1 MQSSK
6 HIGTI
11 VRNHAK
17 AIESGKASARPRKAK
32 ASPSSFST
40 VPRHRA
46 FVPMVT
52 IWAGVFMALIMAVM
66 PEYAIAR
73 SSALTGIYL
82 PLIAVRVILAIGV
95 GCAGALL
102 GYIVSSALS
111 NYVTKNDSDNGLVS
125 KAFRSR
131 ELEPINP
138 VTELGS
144 ESLDAPILEEFE
156 EPAPETAESA
166 PRHEAESEVESG
178 DDGAD
183 SEAGWAFTRKH
194 FKHALIESCEGATCE
209 PAPSEEPVQ
218 PVQSQEAQTQAD
230 ETADAEFASLSAE
243 QINAPRNKATEM
255 RDALDLAGF
264 SSLPEDSQEAQTPS
278 EEATSDI
285 PAPVS
290 ATPATAI
297 PAPTTGVEA
306 LRQKPAEDL
315 SLVEMVER
323 FAAALHDRQTQER
336 ARFEQG
342 QKTRDAALA
351 DALKALTVF
360 TESGFDQGQAPSR
373 NATPASDR
381 IDQTEDELRSALT
394 RLQGLRGAA

>member
-17 AIESGKASARPRKAK
+17 AVENGKASARPRKAK
-32 ASPSSFST
+32 TSASSFST

-82 PLIAVRVILAIGV
+82 PLIAVRIILAIGV

-102 GYIVSSALS
+102 GYIVSSALA
-111 NYVTKNDSDNGLVS
+111 NYVKKNDVDNGLVS

-131 ELEPINP
+131 DLEPINP
-138 VTELGS
+138 VVELGS

-156 EPAPETAESA
+156 EPALETAESA
-166 PRHEAESEVESG
+166 PRDEAESEVESS
-178 DDGAD
+178 DDGAEG
-183 SEAGWAFTRKH
+183 EAGWAFTRKH

-218 PVQSQEAQTQAD
+218 PQDVPTQVN

-243 QINAPRNKATEM
+243 QINAPRKPVAQM

-264 SSLPEDSQEAQTPS
+264 SSLPEDPQEAQALS
-278 EEATSDI
+278 EEAATDI
-285 PAPVS
+285 PA
-290 ATPATAI
+290 
-297 PAPTTGVEA
+297 PAPTTGLEA

-336 ARFEQG
+336 ARFETG
-342 QKTRDAALA
+342 QKNREAALA
-351 DALKALTVF
+351 DALKALTLF
-360 TESGFDQGQAPSR
+360 TENGFDQGQSQGQSQGRNAPS
-373 NATPASDR
+373 ASGR
-381 IDQTEDELRSALT
+381 IDPTEDELRSALS

>member
-17 AIESGKASARPRKAK
+17 AVENGKASARPRKAK
-32 ASPSSFST
+32 TSASSFST

-82 PLIAVRVILAIGV
+82 PLIAVRIILAIGV

-102 GYIVSSALS
+102 GYIVSSALA
-111 NYVTKNDSDNGLVS
+111 NYVKKNDVDNGLVS

-131 ELEPINP
+131 DLEPINP
-138 VTELGS
+138 VVELGS

-156 EPAPETAESA
+156 EPALETAESA
-166 PRHEAESEVESG
+166 PRDEAESEIESS

-183 SEAGWAFTRKH
+183 NGAGWAFTRKH

-209 PAPSEEPVQ
+209 PATCEPATCEPAPGEEPVQ
-218 PVQSQEAQTQAD
+218 PQDVQTQVN

-243 QINAPRNKATEM
+243 QINAPRRPVTQM

-264 SSLPEDSQEAQTPS
+264 SSLPEDPQEAQTPR
-278 EEATSDI
+278 EEAATDI
-285 PAPVS
+285 PA
-290 ATPATAI
+290 
-297 PAPTTGVEA
+297 PAPTTGLEA

-336 ARFEQG
+336 ARFERG
-342 QKTRDAALA
+342 QKNREAALA
-351 DALKALTVF
+351 DALKALTLF
-360 TESGFDQGQAPSR
+360 TENGFDQGQAPSR
-373 NATPASDR
+373 NATPVSEH
-381 IDQTEDELRSALT
+381 IDPTEDELRSALT